1 MMIPA
6 EYELAAAIVLI
17 YLIDCVVLLYSN
29 EGIVKR
35 HGQRWRIDFGS
46 VQPWIAGRRV
56 ALLHPLTPL
65 IEAYRAS
72 WHIVDGFGG
81 GEVVDATR
89 SQFDARLPAWESLAP
104 YVAGAWL
111 LVLVALP
118 LALCLRNTLAF
129 VIIAA
134 IAWASVWILVI
145 RLWSLRGALG
155 VSRGA
160 FAMVAFECIAC
171 PPNAAN
177 LVRKLSMRMNVD
189 TDLAA
194 LVVLAGDC
202 AAVCGAME
210 RIDREVAARLM
221 FLEPETPVHARA
233 VRYRTLL
240 HDEMMR
246 IKSGEESR

>member
-1 MMIPA
+1 MIPA
-6 EYELAAAIVLI
+6 EYELAAAIILI

-29 EGIVKR
+29 EGIVGR
-35 HGQRWRIDFGS
+35 HGKSWRIDFGS
-46 VQPWIAGRRV
+46 AQPWIAGRRV

-65 IEAYRAS
+65 VEAYRAS
-72 WHIVDGFGG
+72 WHIVDGLDG
-81 GEVVDATR
+81 GEVVAAAR
-89 SQFDARLPAWESLAP
+89 RQFDARLPAWESLAT
-104 YVAGAWL
+104 YVAAAWV

-118 LALCLRNTLAF
+118 LALCLRNTLGF
-129 VIIAA
+129 VIMAA

-160 FAMVAFECIAC
+160 FALVAFECIAC

-177 LVRKLSMRMNVD
+177 LVRKLSMRMTVD

-194 LVVLAGDC
+194 LAGLAGDS
-202 AAVCGAME
+202 AAVCSALE
-210 RIDREVAARLM
+210 RIDREVEARLT
-221 FLEPETPVHARA
+221 FFEPETPAYARA

-240 HDEMMR
+240 HDETMR
-246 IKSGEESR
+246 IKSGGEAL